1 MGGNELSTLDTASRS
16 VQILFQRGW
25 CGLSKSSRR
34 IVHLFEEIE
43 GLTNFQKQSIIV
55 RYISMLEDMRGR
67 TKFHAIIFHTGRT
80 VVTVGS
86 LIVPA
91 MMSIQYSQSGESDTI
106 DVSTVVYWFTWCI
119 SLLVTTFNGILTL
132 FKIDKKY
139 YFLHTTLEQLKSE
152 AWQYIHLSGK
162 YAGHYTKGMIPTH
175 SNQYVF
181 FTHNLEKI
189 KLKQVEEEYYKAT
202 DTDTTGQQKPAV
214 PGKPGSP
221 ESKMIA
227 GLYTPTPDV
236 GQLQLYQQELGAA
249 LIKAGVKVDGANPTE
264 APRLRRQTSLSG
276 LATLVPLPEEDED
289 GSENE
294 GRGGETPAAITMPM
308 RGL

>member
-1 MGGNELSTLDTASRS
+1 MGGNELSTFDTTSRS
-16 VQILFQRGW
+16 VQILFQRGM

-34 IVHLFEEIE
+34 IVHLFEEVE
-43 GLTNFQKQSIIV
+43 GLTSFQKQSIIV
-55 RYISMLEDMRGR
+55 RYISMIEDMRGR
-67 TKFHAIIFHTGRT
+67 VKFHATLFHTGRT

-91 MMSIQYSQSGESDTI
+91 MMSIQYSQTGNSGTI
-106 DVSTVVYWFTWCI
+106 DISTVVYWFTWCV

-162 YAGHYTKGMIPTH
+162 YAGHYTKGIIPTH

-189 KLKQVEEEYYKAT
+189 KLKQVEEEYYKAI
-202 DTDTTGQQKPAV
+202 DTDTTGQQKV
-214 PGKPGSP
+214 TLPGKGGM
-221 ESKMIA
+221 ETKMIA
-227 GLYTPTPDV
+227 GLYTPTPDTA
-236 GQLQLYQQELGAA
+236 QLQMYQQELGAA
-249 LIKAGVKVDGANPTE
+249 LIKGAVKVDGANPTE
-264 APRLRRQTSLSG
+264 AQRLRRQTSLSG
-276 LATLVPLPEEDED
+276 LTTLLEEDEG
-289 GSENE
+289 GSEDE
-294 GRGGETPAAITMPM
+294 RRGGETPAAITVPV